1 MEAAKLPSNLA
12 CFDLAVEVWRGNFCR
27 NWLWHEADSEY
38 FFENGSQDSMCVAT
52 CFACRLMKSTKHKS
66 YERKKRGLGIHSMSC
81 LLVFYILL
89 HTKHAKDHFKK
100 SQNKQTSVRT
110 FTCLSLLRL
119 MFQTSNHQTHNP
131 IMLHRLNTK
140 LQCLWGFEPSSQC
153 TVMVKRKHPPLSVLM
168 FYTSFTRSLVNGT
181 CIKPECRE
189 KLSTP
194 YDSTAC
200 RATFNN
206 NNLK

>member
-1 MEAAKLPSNLA
+1 MTWKSLFGWVNFSLKMEARTECVLQHVLPADWWNQHSTRA
-12 CFDLAVEVWRGNFCR
+12 MRG
-27 NWLWHEADSEY
+27 
-38 FFENGSQDSMCVAT
+38 
-52 CFACRLMKSTKHKS
+52 
-66 YERKKRGLGIHSMSC
+66 KKARVFRYRRTLGIHSMSC

-89 HTKHAKDHFKK
+89 HTKHAKDHLKK

-119 MFQTSNHQTHNP
+119 MFQTSNHQTHNH